1 MGELFIDGL
10 NKLKKQHKLIG
21 DIRGKGLFL
30 GIELVKDHLTLEPAT
45 KETKLLVEGMLS
57 KKILLSID
65 GPRKNVIKI
74 KPPLVISEEDVK
86 KTLSSLDEILTDIG
100 ERNYD

>member
-1 MGELFIDGL
+1 
-10 NKLKKQHKLIG
+10 
-21 DIRGKGLFL
+21 
-30 GIELVKDHLTLEPAT
+30 LTLEPAT